1 MSLSITDQ
9 ILALQELA
17 SVDALLKTTDDELAA
32 ERARLATLTSNLA
45 ALEDKLSA
53 QRASM
58 EVAERAR
65 SENHHEARSMMGQ
78 IDHSRDK
85 LNRARNEREQ
95 QAAQRE
101 LEELR
106 RLLRDRE
113 IDQERRSAEILQIEG
128 EIAAT
133 ERDAEAVRAEL
144 GEQEGAIR
152 GRLGELESI
161 AAARRSE
168 REVIL
173 AKLPPPLYRRY
184 ELLRSRRGSGAAST
198 TTGTC
203 KACNISLP
211 PQLFAK
217 LRREPCIEQCPSC
230 QRILFYVPP
239 APSPAP
245 EP

>member
-9 ILALQELA
+9 IRALQELA
-17 SVDALLKTTDDELAA
+17 SVDALLKTTDDDLSA
-32 ERARLATLTSNLA
+32 ERLRLATLTGNLA
-45 ALEDKLSA
+45 ALEEKLAA

-65 SENHHEARSMMGQ
+65 SENHQEARSMMGQ
-78 IDHSRDK
+78 IDHSREK
-85 LNRARNEREQ
+85 LNRSRNEREQ

-113 IDQERRSAEILQIEG
+113 IDQERRSTEIAQIEG
-128 EIAAT
+128 EITST
-133 ERDAEAVRAEL
+133 EREAEALRAEL

-152 GRLGELESI
+152 DRLSHLEAD
-161 AAARRSE
+161 AAAKRAE
-168 REVIL
+168 REAIS
-173 AKLPPPLYRRY
+173 AKLPPQLFRRY
-184 ELLRSRRGSGAAST
+184 DLLRSRRGSGAAST

-239 APSPAP
+239 APAPTP